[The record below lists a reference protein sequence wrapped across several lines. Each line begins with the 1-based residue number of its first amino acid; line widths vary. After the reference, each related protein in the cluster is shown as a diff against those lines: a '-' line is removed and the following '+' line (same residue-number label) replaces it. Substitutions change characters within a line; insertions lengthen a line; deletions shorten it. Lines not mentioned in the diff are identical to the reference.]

1 MKIIQSFW
9 SGNQNNI
16 NDSYGWYSP
25 RYNWMSW
32 ILSCQQLV
40 KYYDE
45 VELYTDDFGY
55 DVLIKKLQLPYTK
68 VHVVLN
74 ELNIY
79 PKDLWAIAKIK
90 AYSLQ
95 EEPFIHIDGD
105 VFIWEKFPE
114 DFLNSKLVTQ
124 NLENTTGYYREMWNS
139 ISEHITFIPEELS
152 SFHNGTSNLC
162 CNMGIVGGNDVKF
175 FKKYC
180 EKSFEFVNKNIEFWN
195 KINLFNFNIF
205 FEQELFYGLSTI
217 NSKEIKYLFDEI
229 WGDNAYMGFGDFHMI
244 PHKRT
249 YLHLLGFFK
258 RQATVCKNMEIYTM
272 KYYPE
277 SYSKLSKL
285 LNKVEESDREIEFL
299 TSKKV
304 IELLKEFETEIKT
317 NQFSNQNF
325 LLKRDLYNQGFTNQL
340 DFFLHNKVDFIIV
353 LLKSFT
359 KKTLKISDDEQKNIL
374 EIEELNCTAN
384 IYELDDIDLII
395 LHELSNP
402 IKHSNFLAQMD
413 VYLDENDDE
422 SKKEFAKLLNGR
434 ITNYIVLKIISI
446 YK

>member
-16 NDSYGWYSP
+16 NDSYGWCSP

-32 ILSCQQLV
+32 ILSCHQLV
-40 KYYDE
+40 NYYNE

-55 DVLIKKLQLPYTK
+55 DILINKLQLPYTK
-68 VHVVLN
+68 VHVILN
-74 ELNIY
+74 ELDIY
-79 PKDLWAIAKIK
+79 PKDLWAISKIK

-105 VFIWEKFPE
+105 VFIWEKFTE
-114 DFLNSKLVTQ
+114 DFLNARLVAQ
-124 NLENTTGYYREMWNS
+124 NLENTTEYYRDMWND
-139 ISEHITFIPEELS
+139 ISAQITFIPKELS

-162 CNMGIVGGNDVKF
+162 CNMGVIGGNDIQF

-180 EKSFEFVNKNIEFWN
+180 QKSFEFINKNIEFWN

-205 FEQELFYGLSTI
+205 IEQELFYELATT

-229 WGDNAYMGFGDFHMI
+229 WDDNAYKGFGDFYMV

-249 YLHLLGFFK
+249 YLHLLGFYK
-258 RQATVCKNMEIYTM
+258 RQASVCKNMEIYIM

-285 LNKVEESDREIEFL
+285 LNKVEESNHEIEFL
-299 TSKKV
+299 SSKKV
-304 IELLKEFETEIKT
+304 YELLKKFDNEIKT

-325 LLKRDLYNQGFTNQL
+325 LLKRDLYNESLTKQL
-340 DFFLHNKVDFIIV
+340 DVFLSEKTEFIIV
-353 LLKSFT
+353 LLKGFT
-359 KKTLKISDDEQKNIL
+359 KKTIKISDNAKKKIL
-374 EIEELNCTAN
+374 EIDELNCDSN
-384 IYELDDIDLII
+384 IYELDEIDIII
-395 LHELSNP
+395 LDELSNP
-402 IKHSNFLAQMD
+402 IKHSDFLTQME

-422 SKKEFAKLLNGR
+422 SKKEFTTLLNAR
-434 ITNYIVLKIISI
+434 IMNYIVLKIISI

>member
-16 NDSYGWYSP
+16 NDGYGWYSP
-25 RYNWMSW
+25 RYNWISW
-32 ILSCQQLV
+32 ILSCHQLI
-40 KYYDE
+40 KYYDN

-55 DVLIKKLQLPYTK
+55 DILINKLQLPYTK

-74 ELNIY
+74 ELDIY

-90 AYSLQ
+90 VYSLQ

-114 DFLNSKLVTQ
+114 SFTKSKLIAQ
-124 NLENTTGYYREMWNS
+124 NLENTTGYYREMWEE
-139 ISEHITFIPEELS
+139 ISTSITFIPEELS

-162 CNMGIVGGNDVKF
+162 CNMGIIGGSDIDF
-175 FKKYC
+175 FKEYC
-180 EKSFEFVNKNIEFWN
+180 SKSFEFVNRNIEFWD

-205 FEQELFYGLSTI
+205 FEQELFYELSTI
-217 NSKEIKYLFDEI
+217 NLKKINYLFDEI
-229 WGDNAYMGFGDFHMI
+229 WGDNAYMGFGDFHKI

-272 KYYPE
+272 KYFPE

-285 LNKVEESDREIEFL
+285 LNKVDESNREIEFL

-304 IELLKEFETEIKT
+304 SELLKEFETEIKT
-317 NQFSNQNF
+317 NKFSNQNF
-325 LLKRDLYNQGFTNQL
+325 LIKRDLYNQGFTNQL
-340 DFFLHNKVDFIIV
+340 DFLLNNKVDFMIV
-353 LLKSFT
+353 LLKNF
-359 KKTLKISDDEQKNIL
+359 KKINLKISNDEQKKIL
-374 EIEELNCTAN
+374 EIEELNCTPT
-384 IYELDDIDLII
+384 IYELDGVDIII
-395 LHELSNP
+395 LDELLNP
-402 IKHSNFLAQMD
+402 IKYSDFMARMYIH
-413 VYLDENDDE
+413 LDEKDNK
-422 SKKEFAKLLNGR
+422 SKKEFTRLLNGR
-434 ITNYIVLKIISI
+434 IMNYIVLKIISI